1 MSKAKL
7 QDLGDRLACAA
18 VWLVVAIAALAAVDF
33 LPSIVW
39 PR

>member
-1 MSKAKL
+1 MDRQNL

-18 VWLVVAIAALAAVDF
+18 VWLVVAVAALMAVDY
-33 LPSIVW
+33 LPGVAW